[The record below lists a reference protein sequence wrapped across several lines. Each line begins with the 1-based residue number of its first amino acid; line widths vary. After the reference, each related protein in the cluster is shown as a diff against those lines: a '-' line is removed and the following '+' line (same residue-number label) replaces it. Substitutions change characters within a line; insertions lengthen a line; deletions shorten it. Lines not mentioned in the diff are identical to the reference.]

1 MNNMDKHTSSNS
13 EQPEACVQC
22 AAYLDGWKRA
32 QADYQNLQKEME
44 EAKIAYTKYA
54 NEQLLLG
61 LLPAIDQFETALS
74 FVPDF
79 SMMSEDDRKKM
90 ENWMKG
96 INAVKQLWE
105 QSFADIGLKRIDT
118 SGRFDPSLHEASA
131 TESHSD
137 RKEGD
142 VICEVQPGWLL
153 DEKVLQ
159 PAKVIVNRIEKF

>member
-1 MNNMDKHTSSNS
+1 MKKPIKSA
-13 EQPEACVQC
+13 EAPFPASCEQC
-22 AAYLDGWKRA
+22 AEYLNGWKRA
-32 QADYQNLQKEME
+32 QADYQNLQKESE
-44 EAKIAYTKYA
+44 EAKRAYVKYA
-54 NEQLLLG
+54 NEQLLLE

-79 SMMSEDDRKKM
+79 STMSEDDRKKM

-96 INAVKQLWE
+96 IHAVKQLWE

-137 RKEGD
+137 REEGD

-159 PAKVIVNRIEKF
+159 PAKVIVNRVTTSD